1 MAGREQ
7 VSGHVPLLLLAVLG
21 GGEDAEG
28 CSRVRM
34 DECLLSTAV
43 SSALHQLGPTRSMS
57 R

>member
-7 VSGHVPLLLLAVLG
+7 VSGHVPLLLAVLG